1 MFIFELLLNESYH
14 VFFKI
19 MFGFRDVERRNIW
32 LCNYGLPNASNG
44 SIWNHKKNTKLVYT
58 IHIVAF
64 NADIISRERIKFIDA
79 VIYDHTAKPFKV
91 TELSFLLDLSI
102 S

>member
-1 MFIFELLLNESYH
+1 MLNEEIFDCVIMDYQMP
-14 VFFKI
+14 VMDRYETTRKI
-19 MFGFRDVERRNIW
+19 Q
-32 LCNYGLPNASNG
+32 
-44 SIWNHKKNTKLVYT
+44 KLVNT

-64 NADIISRERIKFIDA
+64 NADIISRERIKCIDA

>member
-1 MFIFELLLNESYH
+1 MLNEEIFDCVIMDYQMP
-14 VFFKI
+14 VMDRYETTRKI
-19 MFGFRDVERRNIW
+19 Q
-32 LCNYGLPNASNG
+32 
-44 SIWNHKKNTKLVYT
+44 KLVNT

-64 NADIISRERIKFIDA
+64 NADIISRERIKCIDA

-91 TELSFLLDLSI
+91 KELSFLLDLTI

>member
-1 MFIFELLLNESYH
+1 MLNEEIFDCVIMDCQIPVMDRYETTR
-14 VFFKI
+14 KI
-19 MFGFRDVERRNIW
+19 Q
-32 LCNYGLPNASNG
+32 
-44 SIWNHKKNTKLVYT
+44 KLVNT

-64 NADIISRERIKFIDA
+64 NADIISRERIKCIDA

-91 TELSFLLDLSI
+91 KELSFLLDLTI